1 MQDEAVSVNVEA
13 LSYPE
18 DKVDSNSD
26 DSEGFKISVEEV
38 TAHVVEKVRE
48 LKWEVEPD
56 DVTESLQSHE
66 KI

>member
-1 MQDEAVSVNVEA
+1 MGRGPNIHLHKSLEEAQI
-13 LSYPE
+13 LM
-18 DKVDSNSD
+18 D